1 MEEFLILKVAI
12 LSVLAYLLYYLAYW
26 FTFVNSIQ
34 IELVKSYASYSNPGR
49 VVRQYKPAAILGWRG
64 LRVTVIKLT
73 FRHPGR
79 PGARFIKTYI

>member
-1 MEEFLILKVAI
+1 MHVKEPTSL
-12 LSVLAYLLYYLAYW
+12 LA
-26 FTFVNSIQ
+26 
-34 IELVKSYASYSNPGR
+34 KSRRNPGE

-79 PGARFIKTYI
+79 PGDCQINNNNEYTDVTQNLCFCG